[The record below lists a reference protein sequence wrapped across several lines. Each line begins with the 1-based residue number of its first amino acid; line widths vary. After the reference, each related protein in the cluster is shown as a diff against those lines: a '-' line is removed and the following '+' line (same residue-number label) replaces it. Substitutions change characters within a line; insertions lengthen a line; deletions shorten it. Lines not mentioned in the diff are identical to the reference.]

1 MFPDPRQ
8 RHPRFE
14 FPGSTGAGPRQFL
27 IEQSLIFLNLN
38 LRVGKLGFPDNS
50 VGVESACNTGYLGSI
65 PGSGRLKTE
74 MF

>member
-1 MFPDPRQ
+1 ML
-8 RHPRFE
+8 
-14 FPGSTGAGPRQFL
+14 FL

-50 VGVESACNTGYLGSI
+50 VGIESACNTGYLGSI